1 MGRLDFESLIE
12 LLKLALVPAGSTMT
26 MLFGR
31 KAVMSEPEI
40 QRVTFEE
47 LKTILPESCVAAGIR
62 MYRGETES
70 REIFLVEEVLAGY
83 AAGLVMGSNKAQLID
98 DIVLSTLKEITAQSL
113 ESAKEA
119 VTEFLGYEVQEDL
132 LGLKRMESEAQLE
145 SWCREAGMQELLL
158 VSWEME
164 IQDTVAGRIYCVL
177 SEQILKVLGIGSN
190 RELENNKAEPVQR
203 DSRTYDRPG
212 RMVKVKEAGFPEFKA
227 EDMEETVDDIDER
240 REKIQEITLGVSVQI
255 GSMECTVQDILNLEE
270 GRVLMLDKQAGSPA
284 DIVVNGELIAKGD
297 IVVMGEQFAT
307 RITEIVNRKG

>member
-119 VTEFLGYEVQEDL
+119 VTLYSAFQNV
-132 LGLKRMESEAQLE
+132 
-145 SWCREAGMQELLL
+145 
-158 VSWEME
+158 
-164 IQDTVAGRIYCVL
+164 
-177 SEQILKVLGIGSN
+177 N
-190 RELENNKAEPVQR
+190 HF
-203 DSRTYDRPG
+203 
-212 RMVKVKEAGFPEFKA
+212 KE
-227 EDMEETVDDIDER
+227 
-240 REKIQEITLGVSVQI
+240 
-255 GSMECTVQDILNLEE
+255 C
-270 GRVLMLDKQAGSPA
+270 
-284 DIVVNGELIAKGD
+284 
-297 IVVMGEQFAT
+297 
-307 RITEIVNRKG
+307 